1 MLCLFCLEYALKM
14 LLKKLISLG
23 KVMGTMGTVRN
34 QYEWCQFSPRMWREG
49 SYLHRIILLTCMNV
63 LGKLISVLKHLRKAG
78 EQAILTLFYS
88 WVNSLR
94 WASEW
99 WAGTRTQVFSVI
111 SIVVVP
117 RRTLWAVVIVQ
128 MSEWVEMLHI
138 SFLQSVLYRTSVL
151 CGNLWKSSW
160 TNKLGNVILW

>member
-138 SFLQSVLYRTSVL
+138 SFFQSVLYRTSVL

-160 TNKLGNVILW
+160 TNKLGNVLLW